1 MFKKCFTFWKNKIQ
15 KILFKKNS
23 SFTTL
28 DFFKKNK

>member
-15 KILFKKNS
+15 KILFKKNT
-23 SFTTL
+23 FTTL